1 MTKGGIPMEP
11 ISDRPY
17 CPIDT
22 TVPAKGTGLFQ
33 GGAVGSAFL
42 SAFL

>member
-1 MTKGGIPMEP
+1 MEP

-22 TVPAKGTGLFQ
+22 TVTPKGTGLFQ

>member
-1 MTKGGIPMEP
+1 MEQL
-11 ISDRPY
+11 SDRPY

-22 TVPAKGTGLFQ
+22 TVEPKSSGFM